1 MNRLTPMLL
10 LAAALPLAACG
21 ADDSAADSAGFDAP
35 ATPGASGVAPAGAQ
49 DFGLFRRILEHGD
62 LPHPDTLDPLGF
74 FAEHKLDYPAP
85 DCGDDICLHALL
97 GVGEN
102 LMTGNNC
109 TLLQIGLNSPIDPGA
124 EDRPPL
130 DLVLAVD
137 TSGSMRGEAITW
149 LITGLRA
156 MLPHLRAQDRVSLV
170 AYDDI
175 ARVLVEAIPGD
186 DRDTLEAAIAQL
198 TAGGATNLYDGLF
211 TALQI
216 ADAARAPGRE
226 ARVLFLSDGDATQG
240 LEAPARLEALA
251 AAYARR
257 GIGITTIGIGRS
269 FDVATMRAISDT
281 GAGNFYFLEDPSA
294 VVEVF
299 TEEVQTFLVPLALD
313 ARVDVVAGDGYVV
326 RGAYGVRDWQGGLYR
341 GTARQAS
348 LFLAGR
354 QRAQDPVAGGRRG
367 GGGAILVELMPRGGS
382 DALTRAGRVGTV
394 TLSWTDP
401 VTLEPRSQQVD
412 VDSPYAPTETPAELH
427 ASHATARKGFVML
440 NVLVGFQLAA
450 ELALEADYGTAISLL
465 SGLEAGLDGYLRDN
479 PDPDLED
486 DALYVTLFR
495 QNLEDTVAALRVQT
509 PPEPPPPHWVY
520 D

>member
-1 MNRLTPMLL
+1 MNRLIPILL

-21 ADDSAADSAGFDAP
+21 DTDSAADSGGGVP
-35 ATPGASGVAPAGAQ
+35 QGPGASGVAPAGAQ
-49 DFGLFRRILEHGD
+49 DFGLFRRILEQGQI
-62 LPHPDTLDPLGF
+62 PHPDTLDPLGF

-109 TLLQIGLNSPIDPGA
+109 TLLQIGLNSPIDPSA
-124 EDRPPL
+124 QDRPPL

-137 TSGSMRGEAITW
+137 TSGSMRGEALTW

-156 MLPHLRAQDRVSLV
+156 MLPHLRPEDRVSLV
-170 AYDDI
+170 TYDDI
-175 ARVLVEAIPGD
+175 AHVALEAIPGD
-186 DRDTLEAAIAQL
+186 DHETLEAAIRQL

-226 ARVLFLSDGDATQG
+226 ARVIFLSDGDATEG
-240 LEAPARLEALA
+240 LQEPARLEALA

-257 GIGITTIGIGRS
+257 GIGITTIGLGQD
-269 FDVATMRAISDT
+269 FDLATMRAISDT
-281 GAGNFYFLEDPSA
+281 GAGNFYFVEDPSA

-299 TEEVQTFLVPLALD
+299 TEEVQTFLVPIALD
-313 ARVDVVAGDGYVV
+313 ARIDVVAGDGYIV
-326 RGAYGVRDWQGGLYR
+326 RGAYGVRDWRGGLYS

-354 QRAQDPVAGGRRG
+354 QRAEDPVDGGRRG
-367 GGGAILVELMPRGGS
+367 GGGAILIELMPRGGS
-382 DALTRAGRVGTV
+382 EALTRAGRVGTV
-394 TLSWTDP
+394 TLSYTDP
-401 VTLEPRSQQVD
+401 TSLEPRTQQID
-412 VDSPYAPTETPAELH
+412 VDSPYAPTEAPRELH

-465 SGLEAGLDGYLRDN
+465 GGLEIGLDLYLRDH

-495 QNLEDTVAALRVQT
+495 QNLEDTVADLRIST
-509 PPEPPPPHWVY
+509 PPEPAPAHWVY